1 MFIYFNENKCAYHK
15 GQLVPFFIV
24 FIILIVIAAL
34 VTVNIGKVAKTKIY
48 SANAADAGVLAAAST
63 MASAFNY
70 LAVANSQMRVNYQ
83 YFFGLASISF
93 AWGYWKIGSAMFSA
107 STATA
112 SLTASC
118 ACHTSCCAD
127 VCPCPCYIPHCLA
140 AKATLAK
147 AIALLVDFDRTM
159 RSLIVQVSGFY
170 WLQYEFYKVIRE
182 NIDDYYQSALES
194 GYSFAFNNSGISSRL
209 EGCRLEDSSLCDA
222 CEDDCQ
228 RGCKDRCGD
237 RDDYIIGEK
246 DQYDQCI
253 DTCSRDE
260 LECLI
265 NNCQSQR
272 AEYSLWLK
280 NELDED
286 DPVYS
291 QKIINYDWLD
301 GQERSHDVST
311 QVVINPVDDY
321 VLKHTVLPFLA
332 EIALLTTAMVTAKKA
347 AAILT
352 SAANLACADPCDAEA
367 IAAKALDFNV
377 AALVASIAAH
387 SGLAVN
393 GTFSSSSDSD
403 AWPYIICWIDQVPH
417 NQLVDVYQT
426 QRDQG
431 ADLGVWS
438 TEYPLVTSSSRAS
451 FSGQGEIYPP
461 NPNYDAT
468 IILTD
473 FLSSH
478 LLDILVEPIKDIE

>member
-15 GQLVPFFIV
+15 GQLAPFFIV

-48 SANAADAGVLAAAST
+48 SANSVDAGALAAAST

-70 LAVANSQMRVNYQ
+70 IAVANSQMRVNYQ

-93 AWGYWKIGSAMFSA
+93 AWGYWKIGSAMSSA
-107 STATA
+107 STAIA
-112 SLTASC
+112 FLTAAC
-118 ACHTSCCAD
+118 ACVPCCGHA
-127 VCPCPCYIPHCLA
+127 CPCPCFFPNLA
-140 AKATLAK
+140 AGEAALAE
-147 AIALLVDFDRTM
+147 AIASLVDFDKTM
-159 RSLIVQVSGFY
+159 KSLIVQVSSFY

-182 NIDDYYQSALES
+182 NIDDYHQSALES

-209 EGCRLEDSSLCDA
+209 KGCRLEDSSLCDA

-228 RGCKDRCGD
+228 EDCKGRCGD
-237 RDDYIIGEK
+237 RDDYLIDEK
-246 DQYDQCI
+246 DLYDECM
-253 DTCSRDE
+253 DTCSREE
-260 LECLI
+260 LNCLI
-265 NNCQSQR
+265 NNCQSHR

-280 NELDED
+280 NELDDD
-286 DPVYS
+286 DPVSS
-291 QKIINYDWLD
+291 QKIINYNWLD

-311 QVVINPVDDY
+311 QVVIDPVDEY

-332 EIALLTTAMVTAKKA
+332 DIALLTTAMVTANQAKG
-347 AAILT
+347 ILT
-352 SAANLACADPCDAEA
+352 NAAGQASSSSPCSAEVT
-367 IAAKALDFNV
+367 AAGALSFNV

-387 SGLAVN
+387 SGLATN
-393 GTFSSSSDSD
+393 GTFSSTSDSD
-403 AWPYIICWIDQVPH
+403 AWPYIICWIDDVPH

-431 ADLGVWS
+431 ADVGVWS
-438 TEYPLVTSSSRAS
+438 TEYPLITSSSRAS
-451 FSGQGEIYPP
+451 FAGEGAIYTPS
-461 NPNYDAT
+461 PNYDAT

-478 LLDILVEPIKDIE
+478 LLDILGEPIKDIE